1 MVRFGAKITLPQ
13 QKNKQTIVILFTAN
27 KQIHSILFTGDK
39 QIQPFLFTGN
49 KQTVKS
55 EPGISSM
62 EMPGLHVVCPHI
74 RGGSFVT

>member
-1 MVRFGAKITLPQ
+1 MKDDGDTYQVSA
-13 QKNKQTIVILFTAN
+13 
-27 KQIHSILFTGDK
+27 ILFTGDK
-39 QIQPFLFTGN
+39 QIQPFLFTAN

-62 EMPGLHVVCPHI
+62 EMPGFPVVCPHI